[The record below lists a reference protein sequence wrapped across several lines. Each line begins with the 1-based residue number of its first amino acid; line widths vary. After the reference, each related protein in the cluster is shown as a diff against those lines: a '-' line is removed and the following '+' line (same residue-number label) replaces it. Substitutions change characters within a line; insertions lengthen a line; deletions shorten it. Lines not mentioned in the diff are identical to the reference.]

1 MTHCR
6 HKKTT
11 KNTQVFQKIAVP
23 IRKNP
28 RKLNYGTATE
38 QLQNIHRTAIYRK
51 NLAYHFIVLLRKL
64 DCCILRRLERESRFL
79 FT

>member
-28 RKLNYGTATE
+28 RKSNYGTAPE
-38 QLQNIHRTAIYRK
+38 QLQNIHKTAVYRK
-51 NLAYHFIVLLRKL
+51 NLI
-64 DCCILRRLERESRFL
+64 
-79 FT
+79 